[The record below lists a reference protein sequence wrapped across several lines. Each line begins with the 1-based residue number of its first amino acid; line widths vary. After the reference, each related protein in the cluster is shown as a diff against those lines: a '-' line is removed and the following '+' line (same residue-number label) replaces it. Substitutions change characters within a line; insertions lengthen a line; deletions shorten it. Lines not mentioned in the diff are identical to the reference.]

1 MLRTPPKYLINEAKF
16 NTTTRTR
23 TTNHWKNTL
32 SSTRYGKQMDDKWVE
47 KRLRDMFDKK
57 MARDIYKNSSRTLTG
72 VSNKGNKIEIFELT
86 NNTASIKKLD
96 L

>member
-1 MLRTPPKYLINEAKF
+1 M
-16 NTTTRTR
+16 
-23 TTNHWKNTL
+23 